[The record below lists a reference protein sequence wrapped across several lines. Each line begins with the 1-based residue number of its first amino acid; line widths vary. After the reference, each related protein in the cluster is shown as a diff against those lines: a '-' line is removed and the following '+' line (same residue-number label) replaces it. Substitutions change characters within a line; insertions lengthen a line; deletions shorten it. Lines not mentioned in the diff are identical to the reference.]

1 MPLASLLS
9 VDCKCVCV
17 CVALCARA
25 LFAHRNMLSACIRIT
40 YSRKAKLEIRNRNH
54 YSTSLIISFGAR
66 VQCIAVQYSEWV
78 KRAHGARVYMQ
89 RAGYECG
96 VRLMFIIVIKQHK
109 WYYEILCRT
118 TRVWGGGGGARTEL
132 STFHIV
138 FYSLWLRNVPF
149 VSQATASLHQE
160 SNIWIISSFNY
171 LLIRQQ
177 TASKKGLHKAA
188 VLWEGDGCT
197 RQRSGN
203 YVL

>member
-1 MPLASLLS
+1 
-9 VDCKCVCV
+9 
-17 CVALCARA
+17 
-25 LFAHRNMLSACIRIT
+25 MLSACIRIT

-118 TRVWGGGGGARTEL
+118 TRVWGGGGVQEL
-132 STFHIV
+132 SWAHSTLCFILCGSVMYRSFRRLLLRCTRKAIYESSAHLII
-138 FYSLWLRNVPF
+138 YWLDNKQR
-149 VSQATASLHQE
+149 A
-160 SNIWIISSFNY
+160 
-171 LLIRQQ
+171 R
-177 TASKKGLHKAA
+177 KG
-188 VLWEGDGCT
+188 CI
-197 RQRSGN
+197 RQRSCEKETGVRDSGVEIMYCN
-203 YVL
+203 H